1 MPDFIS
7 IIWIPPVSWRTSPG
21 EARLKE
27 CHVFLDHE
35 NLYAIPR
42 YLATAVNKLHSNHA
56 DNCGG
61 VAAPKTSKHQISFP
75 SRTYNLIG
83 IKCYLFVFEPIKLKT
98 ANISCENQHFQH
110 KNQPTYASIRFRN
123 QLVEQLLKITC
134 HIVGKGQAALS
145 LHCKKRA
152 SCTVIHTIEERN

>member
-1 MPDFIS
+1 M
-7 IIWIPPVSWRTSPG
+7 
-21 EARLKE
+21 KE

-123 QLVEQLLKITC
+123 QLVEQLLKIIC

-145 LHCKKRA
+145 FTPLKKGTSAWNPNPFTLHNNSDRVPKQRVQLLV
-152 SCTVIHTIEERN
+152 SNMMHSF